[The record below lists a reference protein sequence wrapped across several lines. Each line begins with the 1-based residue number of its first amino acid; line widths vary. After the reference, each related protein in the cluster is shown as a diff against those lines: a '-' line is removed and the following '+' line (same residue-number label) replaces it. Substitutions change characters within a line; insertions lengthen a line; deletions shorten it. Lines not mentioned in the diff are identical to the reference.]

1 MLAVMKDDDARID
14 FLERRT
20 AYKGHFRID
29 RYRLRHQKHDGGWT
43 DEVSRE
49 VFERG
54 HAAGALLYDPQ
65 RDEIVLVEQFRL
77 PAHIAGRAAWQ
88 IEIPAGMIG
97 EGETP
102 EEVTRREIAEETGLE
117 ALGELVPIHDF
128 LPTPGGSTETVALYC
143 ARVDAANAG
152 GIHGLQDEHEDIR
165 VIVLPYSEAMA
176 RATAGKID
184 NGFTLLCLWWLK
196 AHRDELRM
204 RWVEEEE
211 R

>member
-1 MLAVMKDDDARID
+1 MLADMNDDERI
-14 FLERRT
+14 EIAVRET
-20 AYKGHFRID
+20 AYRGHFRID
-29 RYRLRHQKHDGGWT
+29 RYRLRHKKHDGGWSEEIT
-43 DEVSRE
+43 RE

-102 EEVTRREIAEETGLE
+102 EEVTRREITEETGLT
-117 ALGELVPIHDF
+117 AIGELVPIHDF
-128 LPTPGGSTETVALYC
+128 LPTPGGSTETVALFC
-143 ARVDAANAG
+143 ARVDAAKAG
-152 GIHGLQDEHEDIR
+152 GIFGLQDEHEDIK
-165 VIVLPYSEAMA
+165 VVVLSYDEAMA
-176 RATAGKID
+176 RALAGKID

-196 AHRDELRM
+196 AHRDDLRE
-204 RWVEEEE
+204 RWLRGEGE